1 MSVPLLLIM
10 VIYGKKTTKIEK
22 KTHPTLSLL
31 TWLQQ
36 NLRISTNHKYRIYMD
51 AFLQP
56 DVLKTWR
63 FVNLTFCKPD
73 VLKTWR
79 FVNLTFQ
86 TFWNRMF
93 WNLTFWNLTFCG
105 CTPLIAWLVHMLLM
119 GRKLPLTLTNIL
131 AISRI
136 GTLRQREI
144 SQADLWPS
152 TATSLSNTHAPRGLL
167 NIVLSAVRVRTP
179 LHRVALIW

>member
-1 MSVPLLLIM
+1 
-10 VIYGKKTTKIEK
+10 
-22 KTHPTLSLL
+22 
-31 TWLQQ
+31 
-36 NLRISTNHKYRIYMD
+36 
-51 AFLQP
+51 
-56 DVLKTWR
+56 
-63 FVNLTFCKPD
+63 
-73 VLKTWR
+73 
-79 FVNLTFQ
+79 
-86 TFWNRMF
+86 
-93 WNLTFWNLTFCG
+93 
-105 CTPLIAWLVHMLLM
+105 MLLM

-152 TATSLSNTHAPRGLL
+152 TATNLSNTHAPRGLL